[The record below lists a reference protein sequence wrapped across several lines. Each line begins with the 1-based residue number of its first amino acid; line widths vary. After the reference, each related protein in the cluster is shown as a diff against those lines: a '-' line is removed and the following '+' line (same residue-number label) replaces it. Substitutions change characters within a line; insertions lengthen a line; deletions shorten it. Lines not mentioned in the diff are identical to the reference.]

1 MNHLKKSEHYHL
13 KGGRVVKTTKCKG
26 KLFNLVWVT
35 SILLVVVPA
44 AFGDNFPEKPV
55 TIVVSTSPG
64 GGLDTAI
71 RQLVPFFE
79 KHLGGKLVLQ
89 YQPGGSTAVAN
100 TIVAKSKPDGYMI
113 DAVGEPHY
121 QLTFITQKVSYTI
134 DDLIPM
140 GPFSCDPG
148 VYRVRK
154 DAPWNNLK
162 ELIDYAKSKPP
173 RTIKVS
179 VSERTSGN
187 YLAVKQLEEATG
199 VTFNIVPFGGGNP
212 ARLALLGGQVD
223 LTNAGVFNSL
233 SIAEKSKVIAVHYQ
247 ENRWPE
253 LTDHARTVNQQL
265 GTKLSNSISYNAF
278 WLPAKIKTEFPD
290 RYKKLV
296 KAFHDALTDKEYVA
310 QMKKLGLEAQ
320 VVREDPEPHDRA
332 SRELLKELEK
342 YKDLLLAK

>member
-1 MNHLKKSEHYHL
+1 M
-13 KGGRVVKTTKCKG
+13 
-26 KLFNLVWVT
+26 KLMRSRGNLFYLLSVA
-35 SILLVVVPA
+35 SILLVVVPG
-44 AFGDNFPEKPV
+44 AFGDNYPEKPV
-55 TIVVSTSPG
+55 TIIVSTSPG

-71 RQLVPFFE
+71 RQLLPFFE
-79 KHLGGKLVLQ
+79 KALGGKFILQ
-89 YQPGGSTAVAN
+89 YQAGGSTAVAN

-134 DDLIPM
+134 DDLFPL

-148 VYRVRK
+148 IYRVRK
-154 DAPWNNLK
+154 DAPWKDLK
-162 ELIDYAKSKPP
+162 ELIEYAKTKPP

-233 SIAEKSKVIAVHYQ
+233 PIADKSRVIAVQYQ
-247 ENRWPE
+247 ENKWPG
-253 LTDHARTVNQQL
+253 LTDNAKTVNQQL
-265 GTKLSNSISYNAF
+265 GTNLSSSISYNAF
-278 WLPAKIKTEFPD
+278 WVPAKIRTQFPD
-290 RYKKLV
+290 RYKKLA
-296 KAFHDALTDKEYVA
+296 KAFNDTLTDKEYLA
-310 QMKKLGLEAQ
+310 QMKKLGIEAQ
-320 VVREDPEPHDRA
+320 VVRDDPDSHDKE
-332 SRELLKELEK
+332 SRELLKELQK
-342 YKDLLLAK
+342 YKDLLLGP

>member
-1 MNHLKKSEHYHL
+1 MKA
-13 KGGRVVKTTKCKG
+13 TQWKG
-26 KLFNLVWVT
+26 KLFRLLWVT
-35 SILLVVVPA
+35 SVLLTVVPA
-44 AFGDNFPEKPV
+44 AFGDNYPERPV
-55 TIVVSTSPG
+55 TIIVSTSPG

-79 KHLGGKLVLQ
+79 KHLGGKFALQ
-89 YQPGGSTAVAN
+89 YQAGGSTAVAN

-113 DAVGEPHY
+113 NAAGEPHY
-121 QLTFITQKVSYTI
+121 QLTFVTQKVSYTI
-134 DDLIPM
+134 DDLFPL

-148 VYRVRK
+148 IYRVRK
-154 DAPWNNLK
+154 DAPWKDLK

-187 YLAVKQLEEATG
+187 FLALKQLEEATG

-233 SIAEKSKVIAVHYQ
+233 PIADKSRVIAVQYQ
-247 ENRWPE
+247 ENKWPE
-253 LTDHARTVNQQL
+253 LTDRAKTVNQQL
-265 GTKLSNSISYNAF
+265 GTKLPSSISYNTF
-278 WLPAKIKTEFPD
+278 WLPAKIRTQFPD

-296 KAFHDALTDKEYVA
+296 KAFQDTLTDKDYIA
-310 QMKKLGLEAQ
+310 QMKKLGIEAQ
-320 VVREDPEPHDRA
+320 IVRDDPESHDRE
-332 SRELLKELEK
+332 SRELLKELQK
-342 YKDLLLAK
+342 YKDLLLGT